1 VSEFRR
7 RLLIRNA
14 NKGGI
19 KLPTYDESTYP
30 YTALLKGTFI
40 SAVTEST
47 GITNGYS
54 FTCCSIKHNE
64 FVKEGEIPMYKWR
77 FGSGA
82 WASTS
87 ITFVSADGI
96 TWQQYGGVAKQFAYS
111 WISTLEETIYDNI
124 LSA

>member
-1 VSEFRR
+1 MSEFRR
-7 RLLIRNA
+7 RLLLKNA

-30 YTALLKGTFI
+30 YTALLKGTFV
-40 SAVTEST
+40 SAVTDST
-47 GITNGYS
+47 GISSGYS
-54 FTCCSIKHNE
+54 FICCSIKHKE
-64 FVKEGEIPMYKWR
+64 FLKEGTIPMYKWR

-82 WASTS
+82 SASTS

-96 TWQQYGGVAKQFAYS
+96 TWQQYGGVVQYFAYS
-111 WISTLEETIYDNI
+111 WISTLDETIYDNI